1 MDLVDYEKAFD
12 SVVIPNVIDAL
23 KEQGVEPVYVNV
35 LQHIYKYAKSYIR
48 LHKDSKWFRRRRGIR
63 QGDTSSR
70 KMFIAFLEKVFRKLP
85 WEKKGIKIGSEYL
98 THPRFADDIIIFAN
112 SMEEFQ
118 EMLHELNQASLEVGL
133 SMNLKKTKVMYNE
146 FAEDVEEPT
155 TIDSRSLHLPRS
167 MHLHG
172 FRFEGTW
179 DQTSYHARMASFR

>member
-1 MDLVDYEKAFD
+1 
-12 SVVIPNVIDAL
+12 
-23 KEQGVEPVYVNV
+23 
-35 LQHIYKYAKSYIR
+35 
-48 LHKDSKWFRRRRGIR
+48 
-63 QGDTSSR
+63 
-70 KMFIAFLEKVFRKLP
+70 MFIAFLEKVFRKLR

-133 SMNLKKTKVMYNE
+133 SMNLKKNKVMYNE

-172 FRFEGTW
+172 FRFEGT
-179 DQTSYHARMASFR
+179 